1 MATLHGREG
10 GVGGGRGLITS
21 CPRFDVDVAEEGR
34 RFRPFPASAIAF
46 GDGGRSKGRTR
57 KSNVA
62 CFKRL
67 GHPWPQKFS
76 TVGKKSRVNFH
87 RPFTSV
93 IPRRPSFPL
102 RLSGLFFL
110 PRMSIRFS
118 ATFFFLFSTKS
129 SRSKIEESRIWVAKA
144 FSYDKKGVDIF
155 IICCRDETNNTRIL
169 NFFVWTNYR
178 HLPVATKKIRE
189 YVYIYIYIYR
199 LFRNEKPNEFDAH
212 IHVPFDLYPHI
223 KFLY

>member
-1 MATLHGREG
+1 MPEIRRRRGGGGGAASGRFLHRRSPLGTADVQKGGRVNRTLH
-10 GVGGGRGLITS
+10 VLKGLAT
-21 CPRFDVDVAEEGR
+21 RGR
-34 RFRPFPASAIAF
+34 RNFQR
-46 GDGGRSKGRTR
+46 
-57 KSNVA
+57 
-62 CFKRL
+62 
-67 GHPWPQKFS
+67 W
-76 TVGKKSRVNFH
+76 GKKSRVNFH

-189 YVYIYIYIYR
+189 YVYIYLSFISKRKTKRIR
-199 LFRNEKPNEFDAH
+199 RAH
-212 IHVPFDLYPHI
+212 TCPVRFISAY
-223 KFLY
+223 

>member
-1 MATLHGREG
+1 MA
-10 GVGGGRGLITS
+10 
-21 CPRFDVDVAEEGR
+21 AEIFNG
-34 RFRPFPASAIAF
+34 
-46 GDGGRSKGRTR
+46 
-57 KSNVA
+57 
-62 CFKRL
+62 
-67 GHPWPQKFS
+67 
-76 TVGKKSRVNFH
+76 GKKEPCKFPPAVYIRY
-87 RPFTSV
+87 P
-93 IPRRPSFPL
+93 PSFPL

-129 SRSKIEESRIWVAKA
+129 SRSKIEESRIWIAKA
-144 FSYDKKGVDIF
+144 FSYDKNGVDIF

-178 HLPVATKKIRE
+178 HLPVATKKICM
-189 YVYIYIYIYR
+189 YIYIYR
-199 LFRNEKPNEFDAH
+199 LFRNEKPNEFHAH

>member
-129 SRSKIEESRIWVAKA
+129 SRSKIEESRIWMAKA

-178 HLPVATKKIRE
+178 HLPVATKKICM
-189 YVYIYIYIYR
+189 YIYIYR